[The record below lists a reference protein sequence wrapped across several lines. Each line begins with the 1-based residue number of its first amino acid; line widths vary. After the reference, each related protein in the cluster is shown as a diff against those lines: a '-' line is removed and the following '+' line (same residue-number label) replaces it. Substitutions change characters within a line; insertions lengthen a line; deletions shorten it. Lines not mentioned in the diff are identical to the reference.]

1 MVTDWFPESKLR
13 SIILEMAYIT
23 LFLLQEVNIRR
34 LHRHLD
40 PSFIIWIRS
49 NNMMDTLDAKTYNLI
64 VDGPKR
70 QEIADIFM

>member
-1 MVTDWFPESKLR
+1 
-13 SIILEMAYIT
+13 MAYIT

-40 PSFIIWIRS
+40 PSFIFWIRS
-49 NNMMDTLDAKTYNLI
+49 NNNMMDTLDAKTYNSI
-64 VDGPKR
+64 KDGPKR

>member
-40 PSFIIWIRS
+40 PSFIIGIRS